1 MDEYTLF
8 LDETYTY
15 KNNGKQPAFAVGGF
29 IVKNSDIDAITNDIN
44 NLKKSMWSELPDPT
58 SVILHEMDLKDAL
71 NKRVPKRKLK
81 PEYVKFRSDKG
92 KTLAK
97 NLYKEVSK
105 IVRKSNIYTIGCVVK
120 NNDYYTNFPK
130 GIGNE
135 ISLVCMQI
143 ILENYTHFL
152 FKNNAVGK
160 IIYESRD
167 AMDKT
172 MLMRFYQVSSIGTM
186 YVRPESIQQKI
197 SQFSFIHKSD
207 NLPCLQLS
215 DFMVN
220 QMARKKSG
228 KTIYKNVLDLTN
240 NVLSKSYDGT
250 NGNNERFGIKTI
262 PRIISK
268 KS

>member
-15 KNNGKQPAFAVGGF
+15 EHNGNNPAFAIGGF
-29 IVKNSDIDAITNDIN
+29 IVKNSNIDIIN
-44 NLKKSMWSELPDPT
+44 NKIDDLKKLIWSELPNPT

-71 NKRVPKRKLK
+71 NKRISKKK
-81 PEYVKFRSDKG
+81 IKAEYVRFRSDKN
-92 KTLAK
+92 LAK
-97 NLYKEVSK
+97 KLYAEISK
-105 IVRKSNIYTIGCVVK
+105 IVKKSEIYTIGCVVK

-186 YVRPESIQQKI
+186 YVRPEAIQQKI
-197 SQFSFIHKSD
+197 SQFCFIHKSD

-240 NVLSKSYDGT
+240 NILSKSYDGT